1 MGRRRHRR
9 GVCPSKERQRKNF
22 IQKGRFISLILDTD
36 ALVAL
41 LKGLPHADEAIR
53 RAEES
58 GDQIATTIIS
68 AYELLRGAYLSSN
81 PEKNITQVKELLSDM
96 QVIDLTFQ
104 ACDEAAKIYRD
115 LRKSGHLIGE
125 DDLLIAGIAKA
136 AAGTILTRD
145 KHFKLIQGLS
155 IVKW

>member
-1 MGRRRHRR
+1 M
-9 GVCPSKERQRKNF
+9 
-22 IQKGRFISLILDTD
+22 ILDTD

-41 LKGLPHADEAIR
+41 LKGLPHAGDALR
-53 RAEES
+53 SAEEND
-58 GDQIATTIIS
+58 DQIATTIIS

-81 PEKNITQVKELLSDM
+81 PEKNIAQVQELLSNM
-96 QVIDLTFQ
+96 QVIDLTFE

-136 AAGTILTRD
+136 AAGTLLTRD
-145 KHFKLIQGLS
+145 GHFKLVKGLNTM
-155 IVKW
+155 KW